1 MSTATATEKGGCE
14 VPFPF
19 IAKVGKPAPDFNM
32 PSTKDIE
39 TLKEN
44 VKLLDYKGKWLILL
58 FYPLDFTGVCSTDL
72 THFSDRFD
80 EIKGLGADVLGV
92 STDSVHSHRAWLR
105 MPKENNGIGEI
116 KYPIA
121 SDAGGKLARQYNIL
135 IDEANIALRGLF
147 IIDPEGVLQ
156 YSAVNTPAIGR
167 SVDETLR
174 VLQALQTGGFCPADW
189 KPGDANL

>member
-1 MSTATATEKGGCE
+1 MSTATGAAAE
-14 VPFPF
+14 VTPQG

-44 VKLLDYKGKWLILL
+44 VKLADYKGKWLILL

-72 THFSDRFD
+72 THFSERFD
-80 EIKGLGADVLGV
+80 EFSGINTEVLGV

-105 MPKENNGIGEI
+105 MPKESNGIGEI
-116 KYPIA
+116 RYPIA
-121 SDAGGKLARQYNIL
+121 SDAGGKLAREYNIL
-135 IDEANIALRGLF
+135 IEEANIALRGLF
-147 IIDPEGVLQ
+147 IIDPDGVLQ
-156 YSAVNTPAIGR
+156 YASVTPPTIGR
-167 SVDETLR
+167 SVDEALR

-189 KPGDANL
+189 KPGDKNL